1 VTLKAAV
8 RVCRRVSEVGREAWD
23 GCAGNPAYAGNPF
36 IRYDF
41 LHATEEANCAV
52 ERTGWGPQHL
62 AIDDDEGRVAAV
74 MPLYLKSHSQGEYI
88 FDHAWAD
95 AYERAGGAYYP
106 KLLSA
111 APFTPATGARFLARP
126 DVDADEARRFLLGG
140 ALALC
145 ERYGASSFH
154 VNFPTEDEWRW
165 LGEQGLA
172 RREGQQ
178 YHWRNRGYGSF
189 DDALALCER
198 YGASSFHVNFTTEDE
213 WRWMGEQGLAR
224 REGQQYHWRNRGY
237 GSFGDFLAALSS
249 GRRKTIRRERREAG
263 EGLEILRLTG
273 AEIGEEH
280 WDAFFAFYMDTGS
293 RKWGR
298 PYLNRRFFSLL
309 GEGMADRVLLIMAR
323 REGRWI
329 AGALN
334 LIGAD
339 CLYGRNWG
347 CVEDV
352 PFLHFE
358 LCYYQAIEWAIQHGL
373 ARVEAGA
380 QGQHKIARGYLPAP
394 VYSAHYIADPALRG
408 PVERF
413 VMQER
418 AGVEQ
423 EMEWLAEEYSP
434 FRHGG

>member
-1 VTLKAAV
+1 VTLKPAV
-8 RVCRRVSEVGREAWD
+8 RVARRIAEIGREAWD
-23 GCAGNPAYAGNPF
+23 ACAANPAYLGNPF

-41 LHATEEANCAV
+41 LDAVEETSCAV

-62 AIDDDEGRVAAV
+62 AVEDAAGRVAAV

-95 AYERAGGAYYP
+95 AYERAGGSYYP

-111 APFTPATGARFLARP
+111 APFTPATGPRLLARP
-126 DVDADEARRFLLGG
+126 DVDVDAARGLLLGG

-154 VNFPTEDEWRW
+154 VNFPTRDEWLW
-165 LGEQGLA
+165 MGGHGMA

-178 YHWRNRGYGSF
+178 YHWQNAGYATF
-189 DDALALCER
+189 E
-198 YGASSFHVNFTTEDE
+198 H
-213 WRWMGEQGLAR
+213 
-224 REGQQYHWRNRGY
+224 
-237 GSFGDFLAALSS
+237 FLGALSS
-249 GRRKTIRRERREAG
+249 GRRKTIRRERREAQA
-263 EGLEILRLTG
+263 GLEIVALTG
-273 AEIGEEH
+273 PALTEDH
-280 WDAFFAFYMDTGS
+280 WDAFFRFYMDTGS

-298 PYLNRRFFSLL
+298 PYLNRPFFSLL
-309 GEGMADRVLLIMAR
+309 GERMADRVLLILAR
-323 REGRWI
+323 RHGRWI

-334 LIGAD
+334 LIGDD

-358 LCYYQAIEWAIQHGL
+358 LCDYQAIDWAISHGL

-380 QGQHKIARGYLPAP
+380 QGQHKIARGYLPSP

-413 VMQER
+413 VAQER
-418 AGVEQ
+418 AGVES

-434 FRHGG
+434 FRQGS